1 MARPRF
7 PNRMKEIIF
16 SKHALLKV
24 EILKAHGIIFNQ
36 EFVINALMHPN
47 KIERGYKDRFI
58 AQKKLDDDHVLR
70 IVYEEYLEHI
80 LVITLY
86 PGRSQRYEKN

>member
-1 MARPRF
+1 
-7 PNRMKEIIF
+7 MKEIIF

-47 KIERGYKDRFI
+47 KIERGY
-58 AQKKLDDDHVLR
+58 
-70 IVYEEYLEHI
+70 
-80 LVITLY
+80 
-86 PGRSQRYEKN
+86 